1 MLVCPQCEFE
11 NPNTNKFCQQCGAS
25 LTHQKCPECGSSVDW
40 SAKNCQNCGALTG
53 IIRWAVVAQQL
64 TTKEEN
70 TQSEAFVP
78 TVPNSEAVVEDK
90 LEENQE
96 GELKL
101 PSSSIEKDELVEEP
115 KVEKELQTEEQEI
128 YIDLQERY
136 QQISPVAEW
145 GNSSSTSNLQL
156 SCFQVLDSQPL
167 RKSFVEVLI
176 EQQGNI
182 LEPEELE
189 KQEYLFSNSKYL
201 KSLVE
206 PYLVLQES
214 FANLVPQVYDAWQ
227 QGEKSIV
234 LLEDRSEWE
243 DLITL
248 WGKEEIGTLQ
258 ILCWFDEMTK
268 LWVALEKLGCR
279 QSLLEENNLRLD
291 EDQSICLQ
299 QLYPTPK
306 NKELKLKDLARVWQ
320 LLFSQSQR
328 TQYGPLLQLF
338 DELNREKIE
347 SVEELRS
354 SLQRLAY
361 EQQQTEEDIAEVV
374 AEEDSELMMEEPI
387 SDYDNEKIY
396 ASGEGDDLP
405 TVVLPMQLL
414 SLMDAG
420 YTDIGRQRQ
429 HNEDYF
435 GIQTTIKKQESA
447 LGKNVQGRGLYIV
460 CDGMGGHAAGEV
472 ASAMAVENLQRYFQ
486 LNWKDELPS
495 KEIIREGILAAN
507 QAIYDVNQQ
516 NARSGSGR
524 MGTTLVMALVQDT
537 NIMIAHVGDSRIYG
551 YTRKRGLEQITVDHE
566 VGQREIQR
574 GVDPTVAYARADA
587 YQLTQALGPRSN
599 NFINPDIHSMEVNE
613 DTMLILCSDGLSD
626 GNLLETNSQTYLH
639 PLMSSSA
646 NLEQGLNKLTEFA
659 NRQNGHDNITAI
671 LVRLK
676 VRPNQQSLGIPQI

>member
-11 NPNTNKFCQQCGAS
+11 NPDTNKFCQQCGAS

-40 SAKNCQNCGALTG
+40 SAKNCQSCGAFTG
-53 IIRWAVVAQQL
+53 VIRWAIIAQPL
-64 TTKEEN
+64 TTEEEN
-70 TQSEAFVP
+70 TQPEVP
-78 TVPNSEAVVEDK
+78 VPKVPNASEVAFEDK
-90 LEENQE
+90 LEENRE
-96 GELKL
+96 DELK
-101 PSSSIEKDELVEEP
+101 SSSSLIEKDELV
-115 KVEKELQTEEQEI
+115 KELEVENDLQAEEQEI
-128 YIDLQERY
+128 YIDLQKRY
-136 QQISPVAEW
+136 QQISPAAEC
-145 GNSSSTSNLQL
+145 GDSLSNLKL
-156 SCFQVLDSQPL
+156 SCFQVLDRQPL

-182 LEPEELE
+182 FESEEPER
-189 KQEYLFSNSKYL
+189 QEYLFADSKYL
-201 KSLVE
+201 KNLVE

-243 DLITL
+243 YLITL
-248 WGKEEIGTLQ
+248 WGQEEIGTLQ
-258 ILCWFDEMTK
+258 ILYWFDQMTK

-279 QSLLEENNLRLD
+279 QSLLEEDNLRLD
-291 EDQSICLQ
+291 EDQSICLR
-299 QLYPTPK
+299 QLYPTPS
-306 NKELKLKDLARVWQ
+306 NKELKLKDLAIVWQ

-354 SLQRLAY
+354 SLQKLAY
-361 EQQQTEEDIAEVV
+361 EQQQTEEDIAEV
-374 AEEDSELMMEEPI
+374 ATEEDSELMMEDPI

-429 HNEDYF
+429 HNEDCF
-435 GIQTTIKKQESA
+435 GIQTTIQKQESA

-574 GVDPTVAYARADA
+574 GVEPTVAYARADA

>member
-11 NPNTNKFCQQCGAS
+11 NPDTNKFCQQCGAS

-40 SAKNCQNCGALTG
+40 SAKNCHNCGAFTG
-53 IIRWAVVAQQL
+53 IIRWAIVAQPS
-64 TTKEEN
+64 TTE
-70 TQSEAFVP
+70 
-78 TVPNSEAVVEDK
+78 
-90 LEENQE
+90 EENQE
-96 GELKL
+96 NTQPEALVPEAAVEEKLK
-101 PSSSIEKDELVEEP
+101 EDELTSSP
-115 KVEKELQTEEQEI
+115 LSLEKENSVTEPEVASDIEAEEQDT
-128 YIDLQERY
+128 YIDLQKRY
-136 QQISPVAEW
+136 QQIPPVADW
-145 GNSSSTSNLQL
+145 GGDLADIKLSS
-156 SCFQVLDSQPL
+156 FQVLDRQPL
-167 RKSFVEVLI
+167 RKSFIEVLV

-182 LEPEELE
+182 FEPEEPE
-189 KQEYLFSNSKYL
+189 KQEYLFPDSKYL
-201 KSLVE
+201 KNLVE

-243 DLITL
+243 YLITL
-248 WGKEEIGTLQ
+248 WGQEEVGTLQ
-258 ILCWFDEMTK
+258 ILYWFDEMAK
-268 LWVALEKLGCR
+268 LWVKLEQLGCR
-279 QSLLEENNLRLD
+279 QSLLEEDNLRLD
-291 EDQSICLQ
+291 EDQSLCLQ

-306 NKELKLKDLARVWQ
+306 NKELKLKDLAIVWQ

-328 TQYGPLLQLF
+328 TQYGPLLQLL
-338 DELNREKIE
+338 DELTREKIE

-354 SLQRLAY
+354 SLQKLAY
-361 EQQQTEEDIAEVV
+361 EQQQTEEDIAEVA
-374 AEEDSELMMEEPI
+374 AEEDSELMMEDPI
-387 SDYDNEKIY
+387 SDDDNEKIY

-537 NIMIAHVGDSRIYG
+537 NIMIAHVGDSRIYV

-599 NFINPDIHSMEVNE
+599 NFINPDIQAMEVNE